1 MAEILEASPRPG
13 RHAGRIPH
21 FPAGLGRRIL
31 RHAIPP
37 LFSGLA
43 CAVRPNLAPPNQARR
58 RPAPRPPAHPQAA
71 SNVRR
76 SLKGG
81 HQGFSKCQVRANATG
96 LARRR
101 VPTLAS
107 GTSPRERKD
116 AVWAGFEV
124 AGGLW
129 VLRARSARFSSR
141 LSTRPR
147 AQRSAESAVFYAC
160 RFDEQSEQETHVNAD
175 RAAESDKRML

>member
-13 RHAGRIPH
+13 RHAGRFPH
-21 FPAGLGRRIL
+21 ISAGLGRRTL

-37 LFSGLA
+37 LFSGPT
-43 CAVRPNLAPPNQARR
+43 CAVRPNLAPPNKARR

-116 AVWAGFEV
+116 AVWADFQI

-129 VLRARSARFSSR
+129 VLRARSCRVGAADGAGIPA
-141 LSTRPR
+141 LSAAPTRQLPISTERPGRR
-147 AQRSAESAVFYAC
+147 AYAAP
-160 RFDEQSEQETHVNAD
+160 FLPQF
-175 RAAESDKRML
+175 